1 MNIHLQYVVPP
12 FLENPGAIQSDVW
25 NNDIRFESGKS
36 YLLRA
41 SSGKGK
47 STIMGYLFGVRS
59 GYSGK
64 IFLQQEDTAQWTNAQ
79 WSALRKNNLGC
90 MFQELRL
97 FEMLTVR
104 ENLQLKMALQSNYQM
119 HDASMW
125 LEELGL
131 QGMLER
137 RVETLSLGQQQRVAL
152 VRTLLQPLNWLL
164 LDEPFSHLDKENTA
178 KCLALIQRVVGQQ
191 QAGMIMTSLGETYES
206 HFNHVLEL

>member
-119 HDASMW
+119 HDAAMW